1 MSEMTKFG
9 ADLIQAMSEALAHAQ
24 GKDVPGIAVHSVD
37 VGNVDAR
44 AIRAKLGLKQ
54 DQMASV
60 LGTSASGYRK
70 WEQGKRQ
77 PSGAA
82 RTLLRVMEREPEAV
96 LRALS
101 IDVESG
107 VKPPERRHP
116 ARA

>member
-24 GKDVPGIAVHSVD
+24 GKDVPGIGVHSVD
-37 VGNVDAR
+37 VGTVDAK
-44 AIRAKLGLKQ
+44 AIRQKLDLTQ
-54 DQMASV
+54 DEMATV
-60 LGTSASGYRK
+60 LGTSPSGYKK

-82 RTLLRVMEREPEAV
+82 RTLLRIMEREPEAV

-101 IDVESG
+101 AKDEVASD
-107 VKPPERRHP
+107 KSALAAH
-116 ARA
+116 

>member
-24 GKDVPGIAVHSVD
+24 GKNAPGFGIHSVD
-37 VGNVDAR
+37 IGSVDAK
-44 AIRAKLGLKQ
+44 AIRQKLDLTQ
-54 DQMASV
+54 DEMAAV
-60 LGTSASGYRK
+60 LGTSPSGYKK

-82 RTLLRVMEREPEAV
+82 RTLLRIMEREPEAV

-101 IDVESG
+101 AGDDSG
-107 VKPPERRHP
+107 RNKPAEAGPY
-116 ARA
+116 